1 MCSTQ
6 CLIHSVL
13 CVFVEYS
20 VRHVYS
26 VKWDDII
33 VINTHVCF
41 VKCDD
46 IIVFN
51 THVCSV
57 KCDDIIVF
65 NTHVCSVKW
74 AAGNIGGGQRT
85 CLEYLITSTVG
96 ISYTLKIPDWRNITK
111 SPLHR
116 ILHNR
121 SP

>member
-20 VRHVYS
+20 VRHVYR
-26 VKWDDII
+26 VKW
-33 VINTHVCF
+33 
-41 VKCDD
+41 
-46 IIVFN
+46 
-51 THVCSV
+51 
-57 KCDDIIVF
+57 DDIIVF

-116 ILHNR
+116 ILHNQ